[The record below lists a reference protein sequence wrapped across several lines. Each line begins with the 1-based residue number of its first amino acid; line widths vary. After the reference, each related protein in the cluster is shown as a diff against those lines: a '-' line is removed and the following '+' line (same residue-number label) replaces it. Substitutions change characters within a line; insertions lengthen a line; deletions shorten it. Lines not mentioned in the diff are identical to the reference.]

1 MGVGCTG
8 TEETTFFKGNCS
20 QLPTTIMNQTLEC
33 PVRGENILFL
43 TFREINKTGKD
54 KKPDSGWSVTSQLS
68 FKKAPPKQ

>member
-1 MGVGCTG
+1 
-8 TEETTFFKGNCS
+8 
-20 QLPTTIMNQTLEC
+20 MNQTLEC